1 MGCGVTRVAV
11 RCKTPLS
18 TGSTGHLI
26 ARLLGTLFSIAFLCS
41 PTPATSLQYK
51 LVPLDQGSAA
61 ITFTG
66 PIVPGDFHRFGMFLD
81 SAPKDVN
88 LKAIFIDSGGGN
100 LSEASKLAELLSKI
114 RPLVI
119 IPSGTQCTSA
129 CFLLFAAAGQRAV
142 APDALIGV
150 HSASDNGH
158 EDIDSMAMTTLF
170 AREAARYGVPA
181 SIIGKLV
188 QTEPDRVTWLDPT
201 DLAAMH
207 VQIIDT
213 NAPSVGPALS
223 PSPSNEG
230 DQRKN
235 SWIQIYSR
243 ALLSEAV
250 SLGNLFKPKFTNI
263 GVFRCDNGWYAL
275 VLGPYD
281 ANSAV
286 ETRDRLVNSGDIPK
300 DSLVTQGA
308 NFQQPAWNGDEST
321 GDTSSSSTSSVAVE
335 AAAEFFR
342 SSSRSDRE
350 ATSFLDRV
358 YPAQLLYY
366 GKRSSKAY
374 VMAEKRAFL
383 DRWPKRAYAV
393 RPGSVST
400 SCDPRNNLCT
410 VSGIVDWRVSSLE
423 RNVISTGSAKFQLT
437 FSMGAELTLLS
448 EWSEVIT
455 RHAGP

>member
-1 MGCGVTRVAV
+1 MPCELNGEMRTSRW
-11 RCKTPLS
+11 TP
-18 TGSTGHLI
+18 
-26 ARLLGTLFSIAFLCS
+26 CS
-41 PTPATSLQYK
+41 ERSRPYACRP
-51 LVPLDQGSAA
+51 
-61 ITFTG
+61 FT
-66 PIVPGDFHRFGMFLD
+66 M
-81 SAPKDVN
+81 
-88 LKAIFIDSGGGN
+88 
-100 LSEASKLAELLSKI
+100 KLAELI
-114 RPLVI
+114 
-119 IPSGTQCTSA
+119 
-129 CFLLFAAAGQRAV
+129 
-142 APDALIGV
+142 
-150 HSASDNGH
+150 
-158 EDIDSMAMTTLF
+158 
-170 AREAARYGVPA
+170 PA
-181 SIIGKLV
+181 SV
-188 QTEPDRVTWLDPT
+188 P
-201 DLAAMH
+201 
-207 VQIIDT
+207 
-213 NAPSVGPALS
+213 
-223 PSPSNEG
+223 
-230 DQRKN
+230 
-235 SWIQIYSR
+235 
-243 ALLSEAV
+243 
-250 SLGNLFKPKFTNI
+250 
-263 GVFRCDNGWYAL
+263 
-275 VLGPYD
+275 
-281 ANSAV
+281 
-286 ETRDRLVNSGDIPK
+286 
-300 DSLVTQGA
+300 
-308 NFQQPAWNGDEST
+308 